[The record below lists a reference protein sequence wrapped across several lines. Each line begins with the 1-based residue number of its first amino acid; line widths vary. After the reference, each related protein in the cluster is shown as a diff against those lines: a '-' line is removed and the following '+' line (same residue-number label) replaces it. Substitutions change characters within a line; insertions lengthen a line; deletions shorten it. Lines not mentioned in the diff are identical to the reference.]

1 MMTKSPSGALSP
13 YYYKGGYFH
22 GIHYGSYFDDSKALF
37 DMMEKEEQFILK
49 SPDRRRI
56 MLDLYETDITQ
67 DVLEKLLQHIENL
80 RPRIVKVAFAANR
93 ATLKNIQ
100 RAIKKEKNLRSVCCK
115 FSTDMEE
122 GKTWLVGDEGKGK
135 MRDDK

>member
-22 GIHYGSYFDDSKALF
+22 GIHYGSYFDNSKALF
-37 DMMEKEEQFILK
+37 DMMEKEEEFILK

-56 MLDLYETDITQ
+56 LMDFYETDMTQ
-67 DVLEKLLQHIENL
+67 EVLQRLIQHIEQL
-80 RPRIVKVAFAANR
+80 RPRIIKLAFSANKS
-93 ATLKNIQ
+93 TLKRIK
-100 RAIKKEKNLRSVCCK
+100 RAIGQEATIRNVCCY

-122 GKTWLVGDEGKGK
+122 GKTWLVSD
-135 MRDDK
+135 RA

>member
-56 MLDLYETDITQ
+56 MMDLYETDITQ

-100 RAIKKEKNLRSVCCK
+100 RAIKKEKSLRTVCCY

-122 GKTWLVGDEGKGK
+122 GKTWLVSDEG
-135 MRDDK
+135 

>member
-100 RAIKKEKNLRSVCCK
+100 RAIKKEKNLRSVCCY

-122 GKTWLVGDEGKGK
+122 GKTWLVSDEG
-135 MRDDK
+135 

>member
-56 MLDLYETDITQ
+56 MMDLYETDITQ

-100 RAIKKEKNLRSVCCK
+100 RAIKKEKSLRSVCCY

-122 GKTWLVGDEGKGK
+122 GKTWLVSDEG
-135 MRDDK
+135 

>member
-1 MMTKSPSGALSP
+1 M
-13 YYYKGGYFH
+13 
-22 GIHYGSYFDDSKALF
+22 
-37 DMMEKEEQFILK
+37 K

-56 MLDLYETDITQ
+56 MMDLYETDITQ

-100 RAIKKEKNLRSVCCK
+100 RAIKKEKSLRSVCCY

-122 GKTWLVGDEGKGK
+122 GKTWLVSDEG
-135 MRDDK
+135 